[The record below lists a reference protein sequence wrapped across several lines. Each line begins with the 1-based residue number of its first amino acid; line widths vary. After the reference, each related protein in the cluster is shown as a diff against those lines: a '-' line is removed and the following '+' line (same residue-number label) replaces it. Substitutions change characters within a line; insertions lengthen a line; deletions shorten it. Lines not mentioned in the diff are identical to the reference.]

1 MTDLPTPSAESPIE
15 VEDAIALQD
24 EDGKDHIFHVID
36 ILELSGKDYALLA
49 PEMDDGDADDSEEDD
64 DDDEFLIV
72 RLEKNRTDVV
82 MIEDEAEFNAV
93 AAEIER
99 LADEE
104 EGESTPEP

>member
-1 MTDLPTPSAESPIE
+1 MPDLLTPSDESPIE
-15 VEDAIALQD
+15 VEDAITLQD
-24 EDGKDHIFHVID
+24 EDGKDHTFHVLAI
-36 ILELSGKDYALLA
+36 IELGGKDYALLA
-49 PEMDDGDADDSEEDD
+49 PEMDDDEGDDEEDD

-93 AAEIER
+93 AVEIER